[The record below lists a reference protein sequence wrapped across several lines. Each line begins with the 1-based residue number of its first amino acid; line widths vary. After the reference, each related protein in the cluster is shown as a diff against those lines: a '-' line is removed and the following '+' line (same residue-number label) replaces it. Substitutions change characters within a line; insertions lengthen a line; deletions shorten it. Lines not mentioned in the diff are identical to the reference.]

1 VFTGLTSR
9 TAKGVEELTAEFGE
23 GGGSAAGFL
32 SCMVAILYFAS
43 VYALEK
49 LGSSTLW
56 RAGLRGILAD
66 YAYAVSYM

>member
-1 VFTGLTSR
+1 L
-9 TAKGVEELTAEFGE
+9 AAEFEE
-23 GGGSAAGFL
+23 GGGHAAGFL

-56 RAGLRGILAD
+56 RAGFRDILAD
-66 YAYAVSYM
+66 YAYVVSWA